1 MGEYLPNHNDGNP
14 GWSSMDGL
22 SRQNIQ
28 GSSINPT
35 NAVYGYPQAP
45 QHRNEQSIMYQ
56 SNASGGL
63 DSWNNFLGLDQFGVT
78 GENSGPDGMRAPLRF
93 RSVTDDHE
101 AGGNLDPQ
109 PRFPTTL
116 ENNFGPGSYLPLTG
130 NQANTSPDPSRG
142 IDPSLMNEYYYEDCA
157 NFGADVDQTDGGRG
171 DTQDEGVPRN
181 SENLDSHSP
190 IGSSTSMVSRSDT
203 VSETISRVA
212 SGTAPRSRGRA
223 RTHARGRARNRARSG
238 AGHRTGQPVSSESSV
253 TTCPTCD
260 NDPDCER
267 RPAYRG
273 SADSQRS
280 SIRRH
285 IREEHSDGQIWSY
298 QCSLN
303 NDGSSCGALISR
315 ADNRRRHV
323 EEVHPTESEEL
334 PPRDAAT
341 RNFNDMTNA
350 RLNEWFSKVPR

>member
-1 MGEYLPNHNDGNP
+1 
-14 GWSSMDGL
+14 MDDL
-22 SRQNIQ
+22 NRQSVQ

-35 NAVYGYPQAP
+35 NMAYGSPQAP

-56 SNASGGL
+56 SSASRGL
-63 DSWNNFLGLDQFGVT
+63 DAWNNFPGQYQIGVT
-78 GENSGPDGMRAPLRF
+78 GGNSGPDGMRASLRF
-93 RSVTDDHE
+93 CSVTENHE
-101 AGGNLDPQ
+101 ADGNLDPQ
-109 PRFPTTL
+109 PQVPATMD
-116 ENNFGPGSYLPLTG
+116 NNFGPGSESQLMG
-130 NQANTSPDPSRG
+130 NQANTSPNPSFG
-142 IDPSLMNEYYYEDCA
+142 IDPSLINESYYEDCA
-157 NFGADVDQTDGGRG
+157 IFSADADQTDEGGGGGG
-171 DTQDEGVPRN
+171 DTQDEGLPRN
-181 SENLDSHSP
+181 SEDLESHSP

-212 SGTAPRSRGRA
+212 SGTAPHSRRLA
-223 RTHARGRARNRARSG
+223 WTHARGRTRIRTRARSG

-285 IREEHSDGQIWSY
+285 IREEHSNGHIWSY
-298 QCSLN
+298 QCSLD
-303 NDGSSCGALISR
+303 NDGLPCGALISR

-323 EEVHPTESEEL
+323 ENVHPTESEEL
-334 PPRDAAT
+334 PLRDAAT
-341 RNFNDMTNA
+341 RNFNDITNA
-350 RLNEWFSKVPR
+350 RLNEWFSKVPRWT